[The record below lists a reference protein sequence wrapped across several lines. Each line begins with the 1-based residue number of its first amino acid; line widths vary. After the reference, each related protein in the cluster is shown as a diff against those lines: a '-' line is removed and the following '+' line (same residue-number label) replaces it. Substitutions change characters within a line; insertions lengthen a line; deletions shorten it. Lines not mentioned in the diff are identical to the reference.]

1 MRGTGSIPRLN
12 LLLLTGPMRRV
23 TLIWMAVPRSF
34 EHLAG
39 ERLEPEKDDTSKMC
53 GDRSASWD
61 LTHIRGRLVATNA
74 DVVRGNSRLMPNR
87 HCVSCTVDACLL
99 LVIGVPVKSP
109 FLQVHLEV
117 AGTVFRQRRLS
128 EYGRLN
134 SISHQSGCLLY
145 DCLA

>member
-1 MRGTGSIPRLN
+1 MLVFCVPIERDVHCVDQLCHASHPPCTSNICFP
-12 LLLLTGPMRRV
+12 PWSSA
-23 TLIWMAVPRSF
+23 IAVSF
-34 EHLAG
+34 VNRPKLVFEV
-39 ERLEPEKDDTSKMC
+39 
-53 GDRSASWD
+53 D
-61 LTHIRGRLVATNA
+61 LYRPVLTNA
-74 DVVRGNSRLMPNR
+74 HVVRGNSRLMPNR